1 VIDLNLVSRQL
12 HATALGLTG
21 IEPRGPREVRVTV
34 KREMIP
40 ALADYLRDR
49 FGGRPELIL
58 AEDTRK
64 QRGEFT
70 LRYIFELAGA
80 DVFVVASAFVPEED
94 RGFPSLATRS
104 YLASRF
110 EREIHDL
117 FGLLPIDHP
126 DLRRLPL
133 HQFWPA
139 EYHPLLKDAVPPD
152 EFADDGTAYPFRR
165 VEGEGIHEITVGPVH
180 AGIIEPG
187 HFRFSVE
194 GETII
199 NLESRLYFVH
209 KGIEK
214 LFETMTPAAGVEL
227 AERISGDSSVA
238 HAMAFCQAIESVA
251 SVTIPS
257 RAAYLRV
264 VLLEL
269 ERLYNHIADVGAI
282 CTDTG
287 FAFANAHAMRLREEV
302 LRLNARLVGHRLL
315 RGALVPGGM
324 RCDLSP
330 SQVRDVRT
338 TLARVIADF
347 DEVVDIAINNSSVLD
362 RLHGTGHLTEKT
374 ARDMQVAGLAARASG
389 IDADA
394 RRDHPFAAYGHLQI
408 NVPVFSSGDVWAR
421 MMVRVEEAHEA
432 FNLITRALDALPE
445 GKILEAIEALPAG
458 ASDFGLVEGWRGP
471 IFHWVVAGEDNSLS
485 RVKVKDPSFANWP
498 ALNYAILKNIVPD
511 FPLVNKSFNL
521 SYAGNDL

>member
-1 VIDLNLVSRQL
+1 MIDLNIVSRQL
-12 HATALGLTG
+12 HATALGLTD
-21 IEPRGPREVRVTV
+21 IVLRPPREVRITV
-34 KREMIP
+34 KREMIR

-58 AEDTRK
+58 AEDTRA

-70 LRYIFELAGA
+70 LRYIFELEGA
-80 DVFVVASAFVPEED
+80 DVFVVASSFVPEDD
-94 RGFPSLATRS
+94 RVFPSLATRW

-110 EREIHDL
+110 EREILDL
-117 FGLLPIDHP
+117 FGLSPVGHP

-133 HQFWPA
+133 HQFWPTD
-139 EYHPLLKDAVPPD
+139 YHPLLKNCIARTGFVDH
-152 EFADDGTAYPFRR
+152 GTPYPFRK

-214 LFETMTPAAGVEL
+214 LFETMTHTAVVEL

-238 HAMAFCQAIESVA
+238 HAMAFCQAIESLA
-251 SVTIPS
+251 AVTIPT

-264 VLLEL
+264 VLLEM
-269 ERLYNHIADVGAI
+269 ERIYNHIADVGAI

-287 FAFANAHAMRLREEV
+287 FAFANAHAMRLREDV

-374 ARDMQVAGLAARASG
+374 ARDMQVVGLAARASG
-389 IDADA
+389 MDADA
-394 RRDHPFAAYGHLQI
+394 RRDHPFAAYGDLQF
-408 NVPVFSSGDVWAR
+408 NVPVFNSGDVWAR

-432 FNLITRALDALPE
+432 FNLISRALDALPE
-445 GKILEAIEALPAG
+445 GKTLQPIEALPAG

-471 IFHWVVAGEDNSLS
+471 IWHWVVAGEDNSLS

-511 FPLVNKSFNL
+511 FPLINKSYNL

>member
-1 VIDLNLVSRQL
+1 MVDLNIVSRQL
-12 HATALGLTG
+12 HATSLGLTD
-21 IEPRGPREVRVTV
+21 IELRGPREVRVTV

-40 ALADYLRDR
+40 SLADYLRDR
-49 FGGRPELIL
+49 FAGRPELIL

-70 LRYIFELAGA
+70 LLYVFELEGA
-80 DVFVVASAFVPEED
+80 DVFVIASAFVPEEN
-94 RGFPSLATRS
+94 RVFPSLATRS

-110 EREIHDL
+110 EREILDM
-117 FGLLPIDHP
+117 FGLMPVDHP
-126 DLRRLPL
+126 DMRRLPL

-139 EYHPLLKDAVPPD
+139 EYHPLLKDASPP
-152 EFADDGTAYPFRR
+152 EQFIDDGSPYPFRR
-165 VEGEGIHEITVGPVH
+165 VEGEGLHEITVGPVH

-214 LFETMTPAAGVEL
+214 LFETMTHTTGVEL

-238 HAMAFCQAIESVA
+238 HAMAFCQAVESLA
-251 SVTIPS
+251 GVTIPE

-269 ERLYNHIADVGAI
+269 ERIYNHIADVGAI

-315 RGALVPGGM
+315 RGALVPGGL
-324 RCDLSP
+324 RCDLLP
-330 SQVRDVRT
+330 SQVIDVRAT
-338 TLARVIADF
+338 IGRVVGDF
-347 DEVVDIAINNSSVLD
+347 NEIVEIAINNSSVLD
-362 RLHGTGHLTEKT
+362 RLHSTGRLTEKT
-374 ARDMQVAGLAARASG
+374 ARDMQVAGVVARASG

-394 RRDHPFAAYGHLQI
+394 RRDHPFAAYGQLQI
-408 NVPVFSSGDVWAR
+408 NVPVLSSGDVWAR
-421 MMVRVEEAHEA
+421 MMVRVEEVHEA
-432 FNLITRALDALPE
+432 FNLITRALDALPD
-445 GKILEAIEALPAG
+445 GKILEQIEVLPAG

-471 IFHWVVAGEDNSLS
+471 VWHWVVAGEDNSLS

>member
-1 VIDLNLVSRQL
+1 MINANIVSRQL
-12 HATALGLTG
+12 HATALDLTG
-21 IEPRGPREVRVTV
+21 IEVRSPREVRVTV
-34 KREMIP
+34 RRERIVE
-40 ALADYLRDR
+40 LADYLRDR
-49 FGGRPELIL
+49 FNGRPELIL
-58 AEDTRK
+58 AEDTRAR
-64 QRGEFT
+64 RGAFT
-70 LRYIFELAGA
+70 LRYIFELEGA
-80 DVFVVASAFVPEED
+80 DLFVVASSLVPERD
-94 RGFPSLATRS
+94 RAFPSLATRW

-110 EREIHDL
+110 EREILDM
-117 FGLLPIDHP
+117 FGLLPADHP

-139 EYHPLLKDAVPPD
+139 EYHPLLKDARQPD
-152 EFADDGTAYPFRR
+152 EFTDDGTPYPFRR
-165 VEGEGIHEITVGPVH
+165 VEGEGIFEITVGPVH

-214 LFETMTPAAGVEL
+214 LFESIPQARGVEL

-238 HAMAFCQAIESVA
+238 HALAFCQAVESLAGATV
-251 SVTIPS
+251 PL
-257 RAAYLRV
+257 RAAFLRV
-264 VLLEL
+264 VFLEL

-302 LRLNARLVGHRLL
+302 LRLNARLTGHRLL
-315 RGALVPGGM
+315 RGAIAPGGVLI
-324 RCDLSP
+324 DLSAA
-330 SQVRDVRT
+330 QIRDTRA
-338 TLARVIADF
+338 TLARVLSDF
-347 DEVVDIAINNSSVLD
+347 EEVVEIAINNTLLLD
-362 RLHGTGHLTEKT
+362 RLHGTGHLTNKT
-374 ARDMQVAGLAARASG
+374 AREMQVAGLAARASG

-394 RRDHPFAAYGHLQI
+394 RRDHPFAAYNHLQVR
-408 NVPVFSSGDVWAR
+408 VPVFHSGDVWAR
-421 MMVRVEEAHEA
+421 MMVRVEEAHES
-432 FNLITRALDALPE
+432 FSLILHALDSLAE
-445 GKILEAIEALPAG
+445 GKTIESVESLLEG
-458 ASDFGLVEGWRGP
+458 ASAFGLVEGWRGP
-471 IFHWVVAGEDNSLS
+471 VWHWITAGEKNSLS